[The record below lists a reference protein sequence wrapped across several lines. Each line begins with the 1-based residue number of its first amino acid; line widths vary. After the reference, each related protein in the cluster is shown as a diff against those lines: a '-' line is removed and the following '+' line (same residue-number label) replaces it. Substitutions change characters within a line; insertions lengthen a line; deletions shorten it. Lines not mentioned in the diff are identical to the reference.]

1 MEIEGTHG
9 MTFGMKCRNDNLFPQ
24 VDLNHE
30 DVNLVECL
38 ALEKEQAELTRD
50 GSSIDTKTTIYKYYS
65 EETIGVVQSH
75 FNRSLEESLRKS
87 MNSQMVE
94 GEIQP
99 KPLVTGVLF
108 LHAVHY
114 RC

>member
-1 MEIEGTHG
+1 MEIEGTRG

-24 VDLNHE
+24 VNLNHE
-30 DVNLVECL
+30 DVNFVQCL

-50 GSSIDTKTTIYKYYS
+50 VSSIDTKTCTIYKSYS

-99 KPLVTGVLF
+99 KPLATGVLS
-108 LHAVHY
+108 LHAVH
-114 RC
+114 